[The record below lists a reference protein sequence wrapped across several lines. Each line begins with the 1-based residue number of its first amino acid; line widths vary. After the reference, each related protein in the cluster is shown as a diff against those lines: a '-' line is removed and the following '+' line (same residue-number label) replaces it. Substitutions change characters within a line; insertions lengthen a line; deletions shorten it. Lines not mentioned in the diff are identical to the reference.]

1 MAIQSG
7 VDIRQ
12 YSIIYEVV
20 EELRAALSGLLAP
33 DVQERVIGTVEIR
46 EVFSSSRAGT
56 IAGCFV
62 QRGKITRNHRLRVS
76 REGEALFTGEVDSLR
91 RFKDDV
97 REVLEGYECGVSLV
111 GYDDIQVGD
120 VLEVLEMVESARTV

>member
-1 MAIQSG
+1 

-12 YSIIYEVV
+12 YSIIYEVI
-20 EELRAALSGLLAP
+20 EELRSALSGLLSP
-33 DVQERVIGTVEIR
+33 EVEERVIGSLQVR

-62 QRGKITRNHRLRVS
+62 QTGKITRNHRIRVM
-76 REGEALFTGEVDSLR
+76 RAGESLFQGDVASLR

-97 REVLEGYECGVSLV
+97 REVLEGFECGVALE
-111 GYDDIQVGD
+111 GFEGIQAED
-120 VLEVLEMVESARTV
+120 VLEVVESVESARTV